1 MKKIL
6 SVIAVAVVSI
16 SAQASFLNWQ
26 VSDSTGSG
34 TYNGAQLYAVS
45 GAEKKDATGGTVI
58 DAVYGLPATK
68 STDIS
73 SYGSNFTYYIELVT
87 YSEASTGAYDRDT
100 ARAMSSQTFTYSE
113 LSGAISTGALSVA
126 GMTAVWT
133 GAAVQPTPE
142 PTSGLLLLMGFAMLG
157 LKRKKEV

>member
-6 SVIAVAVVSI
+6 FVLAVAVAAI
-16 SAQASFLNWQ
+16 SAQASYLNWQ
-26 VSDSTGSG
+26 VSDETG
-34 TYNGAQLYAVS
+34 YNGAQLYAVLGS
-45 GAEKKDATGGTVI
+45 EKVNAEGGDVI
-58 DAVYGLPATK
+58 DAVYGLPAAK
-68 STDIS
+68 STDIG
-73 SYGSNFTYYIELVT
+73 SYGSNYTYYIELVNYT
-87 YSEASTGAYDRDT
+87 EDPTTGTYDRS
-100 ARAMSSQTFTYSE
+100 RAISAQTFTYSE
-113 LSGAISTGALSVA
+113 LSGALSNGALSVA

>member
-26 VSDSTGSG
+26 VPASTG
-34 TYNGAQLYAVS
+34 YNGAQLYAVS
-45 GAEKKDATGGTVI
+45 GTAKTEATGGTVI
-58 DAVYGLPATK
+58 DAVSGLPATK

-73 SYGSNFTYYIELVT
+73 GYGDSFTYYIELVNYT
-87 YSEASTGAYDRDT
+87 DSSNGVYDRGH
-100 ARAMSSQTFTYSE
+100 AMSSKTFTYSE
-113 LSGAISTGALSVA
+113 LSGAISDGALSVA

>member
-26 VSDSTGSG
+26 VSDSTD
-34 TYNGAQLYAVS
+34 TYNGAQLYAVV
-45 GAEKKDATGGTVI
+45 GTEKTSTSGGTVI
-58 DAVYGLPATK
+58 DAVSGLPATK
-68 STDIS
+68 STDIT
-73 SYGSNFTYYIELVT
+73 SYGANYTYYIELVN
-87 YSEASTGAYDRDT
+87 YSNPSTGEYSNSHV
-100 ARAMSSQTFTYSE
+100 MSSQTFTYSE

-133 GAAVQPTPE
+133 GAAVVATPE